1 MRFCDLCDNMLYIKL
16 GVGEDSK
23 GGEGGGGGGSTKLTY
38 ACKNCGFVRA
48 GEEEEEGGASNPRDG
63 MIIDAN
69 YMSDVATFRQYVTPY
84 IKHDPTLPRVNNIPC
99 PNAACTRAKDASP
112 EVIYVKYDVA
122 NLKFLYH
129 CTHCAAFWKT
139 GGGDVAAPPSAAAA
153 AKEQ

>member
-16 GVGEDSK
+16 GVGEDDS
-23 GGEGGGGGGSTKLTY
+23 GGHTKLAY

-48 GEEEEEGGASNPRDG
+48 GEEGAGEEEEHAGNHRDG

-99 PNAACTRAKDASP
+99 PNTACTRPEGESP

-122 NLKFLYH
+122 NLRFLYH
-129 CTHCAAFWKT
+129 CTHCSAFWKT
-139 GGGDVAAPPSAAAA
+139 GGGDVAAPSSAAG
-153 AKEQ
+153 KQK